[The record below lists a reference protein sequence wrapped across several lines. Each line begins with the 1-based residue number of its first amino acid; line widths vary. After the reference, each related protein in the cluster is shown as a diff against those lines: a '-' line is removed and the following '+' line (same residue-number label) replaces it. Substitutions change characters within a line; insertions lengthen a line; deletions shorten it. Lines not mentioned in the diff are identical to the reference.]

1 MRIVVGVTGASGAIY
16 AYRLLEELKKRGD
29 EVILVVSDAAKKVV
43 KFELGFGVEKLYELA
58 TQVLENNDLT
68 APIASGS
75 YPVDAVVIVP
85 CSMATLAAIST
96 GQADT
101 LIRRA
106 ADCALTE
113 GRNLILVPRETP
125 LNLVHIENMMRAKM
139 AGAVILPAMPAF
151 YHSPKTV
158 GDLVDFVVG
167 KILDALRVPH
177 NLYRRWEGDSGGDR
191 RR

>member
-1 MRIVVGVTGASGAIY
+1 MKVVVGITGASGAIY
-16 AYRLLEELKKRGD
+16 AYRLLEELRKRGD
-29 EVILVVSDAAKKVV
+29 EVILVISDAAKKVIR
-43 KFELGFGVEKLYELA
+43 FELEVDIEKLYELA
-58 TQVLENNDLT
+58 TQVFENNNLA

-85 CSMATLAAIST
+85 CSMATLAAIAT

-106 ADCALTE
+106 ADCALSE
-113 GRNLILVPRETP
+113 GRPLILVLRETP
-125 LNLVHIENMMRAKM
+125 LNLVHIENMMRAKI

-158 GDLVDFVVG
+158 KDLVDFIVG
-167 KILDALRVPH
+167 KIFDVLKVPH
-177 NLYRRWEGDSGGDR
+177 NLYKRWEGERDG
-191 RR
+191 

>member
-16 AYRLLEELKKRGD
+16 AYRLLEELRKRR
-29 EVILVVSDAAKKVV
+29 EESILVVSSAAKKVIR
-43 KFELGFGVEKLYELA
+43 FELKVEVEKFYELA
-58 TQVLENNDLT
+58 TQVFENNDLA

-75 YPVDAVVIVP
+75 YQVDAVVIVP
-85 CSMATLAAIST
+85 CSMATLAAIAA

-106 ADCALTE
+106 ADCALSE
-113 GRNLILVPRETP
+113 GRPLILVPRETP
-125 LNLVHIENMMRAKM
+125 LNLIHIKNMMLVKT

-158 GDLVDFVVG
+158 NDLVDFIVG
-167 KILDALRVPH
+167 KILDALRLPH
-177 NLYRRWEGDSGGDR
+177 NLYKRWEGEKDG
-191 RR
+191 